1 MWCTQELDNIET
13 ASVAD
18 GTDRQLDVEDGS
30 TAPLEMGGAVAAAVQ
45 LPVPETI
52 AGAGHTSLGM
62 AHALAVSAVY
72 RGPTSSLSH
81 NLDEGL

>member
-13 ASVAD
+13 ASVVD
-18 GTDRQLDVEDGS
+18 GTDQLDVEDGS

-52 AGAGHTSLGM
+52 AGAGHTSHGM

-72 RGPTSSLSH
+72 RGPSSSLSH